1 MLLPRVKEF
10 RKYSN
15 IIIIFFFILS
25 RLNTVTSDHLFTFVI
40 NSISIC
46 VRCVMGLNTRSF
58 YSERRPKDNNDP
70 ETCLALDLLTSL
82 SCTMTVGANLSSG
95 VCAISQD
102 VQEQQAVHQTFSCLW
117 IHPVRALSSQQFYG
131 WYCHLL
137 GWKVSSLL
145 DTVEM
150 WLNKF
155 LHAKKCNFYELFSL

>member
-15 IIIIFFFILS
+15 IIFFFFFILS

-82 SCTMTVGANLSSG
+82 SCTMTAVLIWALVSVQLAKMYKSNKLFTKLSHVSEY
-95 VCAISQD
+95 I
-102 VQEQQAVHQTFSCLW
+102 
-117 IHPVRALSSQQFYG
+117 LSEHYLRS
-131 WYCHLL
+131 
-137 GWKVSSLL
+137 
-145 DTVEM
+145 
-150 WLNKF
+150 
-155 LHAKKCNFYELFSL
+155 NFMGDIATY